1 MKKILFMLVAAV
13 ATVVMS
19 NNAHAI
25 IVLSTNVG
33 GNANIGVNGSLV
45 NPITIDNALK
55 TISIDVDFL
64 KAGVPFSLGFNATGA
79 GTILFPD
86 SAVYTVTLTTKN
98 SITPFNTGLG
108 FAMNG
113 FDLTVSD
120 PPGSPIVA
128 IDSLPSSPNP
138 TSNSFAAITAGNPL
152 AGVGG
157 FRFGGFNGGGGEI
170 FNGQTATN
178 TFSLAVVSTAAASNQ
193 NFALNFTANPEPATL
208 LLGSLVMI
216 PAGFI
221 ARRRR
226 KAALEVVKAV

>member
-33 GNANIGVNGSLV
+33 GNANLGVNGSLV
-45 NPITIDNALK
+45 NPIVIDNVLRTITIDTA
-55 TISIDVDFL
+55 FL
-64 KAGVPFSLGFNATGA
+64 KSGVPFSLGFNATGD
-79 GTILFPD
+79 GTVVAPE
-86 SAVYTVTLTTKN
+86 SAVYAVTLTTLN
-98 SITPFNTGLG
+98 SITPFNTAAG

-113 FDLTVSD
+113 FDLSVGD
-120 PPGSPIVA
+120 PPGSPIVV

-138 TSNSFAAITAGNPL
+138 TSDKFAAITAGNPL
-152 AGVGG
+152 AGSGG

-170 FNGQTATN
+170 YNGQTATN
-178 TFSLAVVSTAAASNQ
+178 TFSLAVVSTAGKSNQ
-193 NFALNFTANPEPATL
+193 NFTLNFTANPEPATL

-216 PAGFI
+216 PAGVI

-226 KAALEVVKAV
+226 KAALEIVEAV